1 MGRHRHGEQGR
12 DRVATSATSSA
23 PHPFGPELA
32 ASETLGR
39 RLEKAQ
45 ARVDIFQTLGH
56 IGKLF
61 QDYAYPFED
70 GCAKNIV
77 YESHK
82 RGKNWVA
89 TVQPNRAAPGGLDR
103 LFWAHGSGA
112 WYKAPATF
120 YRGDV
125 VEMGGDYYSARGNV
139 SRDRRYVLVV
149 RVDSRFFVGVNIGE
163 TAPSKSSVEH
173 ERARHVPPVNFYSV
187 NVKVGRGKT
196 EYNAIVRSHG
206 TMADIRAAAVASG
219 RRPQGMEYLG
229 SDIGPDA
236 KASVR
241 GLSVSAEVRDGKWH
255 ATGEDSS
262 R

>member
-1 MGRHRHGEQGR
+1 M
-12 DRVATSATSSA
+12 
-23 PHPFGPELA
+23 
-32 ASETLGR
+32 
-39 RLEKAQ
+39 
-45 ARVDIFQTLGH
+45 DIFQTLGH

-61 QDYAYPFED
+61 RDYAYPLED

-139 SRDRRYVLVV
+139 SRDRRYVLVAC
-149 RVDSRFFVGVNIGE
+149 VDERFFVGVNIGE
-163 TAPSKSSVEH
+163 TAPSKSAVEH
-173 ERARHVPPVNFYSV
+173 ERARYVPPFNFYSA
-187 NVKVGRGKT
+187 NIRRGKRKA
-196 EYNAIVRSHG
+196 YDVIVRSHG
-206 TMADIRAAAVASG
+206 TLTDVRAAAIAAG
-219 RRPQGMEYLG
+219 REPLDIKYIG

-236 KASVR
+236 KPSVL
-241 GLSVSAEVRDGKWH
+241 GLSVSVVVTDGVWH
-255 ATGEDSS
+255 VTGEESD